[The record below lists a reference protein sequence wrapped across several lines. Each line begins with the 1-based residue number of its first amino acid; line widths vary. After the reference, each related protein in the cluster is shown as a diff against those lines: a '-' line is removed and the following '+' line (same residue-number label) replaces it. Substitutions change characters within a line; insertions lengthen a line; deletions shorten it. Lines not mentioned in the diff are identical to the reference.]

1 MKLTALSLKKGLTYV
16 AVTVASLLVTPLV
29 TISQIVDDPPGPPAE
44 GTNPEVPFDSNM
56 NMIFLAAGILF
67 AVIITVRQLRK
78 KASVTA

>member
-1 MKLTALSLKKGLTYV
+1 MKLTALSLKKALTNV
-16 AVTVASLLVTPLV
+16 AVVAGLLVTPLIGICQP
-29 TISQIVDDPPGPPAE
+29 TPPNE
-44 GTNPEVPFDSNM
+44 GGGNPEVPFDSNM

>member
-1 MKLTALSLKKGLTYV
+1 MKLTALSLKKRLTYV
-16 AVTVASLLVTPLV
+16 AVTAVSLAAPLLS
-29 TISQIVDDPPGPPAE
+29 IAQDDDPPPGPVE
-44 GTNPEVPFDSNM
+44 GISPDVPFDSNM